1 MEVGT
6 LVYKSVGSALARV
19 EQVEGDQ
26 SLIEY
31 RYTVGSCK
39 AGEQEWVPT
48 ASLVPSR
55 ATRRYTAAH
64 TRDEFGE
71 DRWMIEDSETGDW
84 VGDDAPYGSRDL
96 AEDAARRMNANLL
109 LGHEEN

>member
-1 MEVGT
+1 MKVGT

-31 RYTVGSCK
+31 QYTVGK
-39 AGEQEWVPT
+39 NTAGEQEWVST
-48 ASLVPSR
+48 ASLVR

-71 DRWMIEDSETGDW
+71 DRWMVEDSETGDW